1 MHECWWLYIY
11 QPPLFDGTI
20 AQASCAAAA
29 RAAQDVIADFGVPAA
44 DSIGL
49 PMQKLASMSDKHAE
63 RDCHSLF
70 SRLKLQMPL
79 APGYLKT
86 ETDLRIPY
94 ISVQSWLQMLVD
106 HNCTNITVG
115 LLHPDTARE
124 HAILQEFWARYR
136 ENHAEH
142 PIFSK
147 SAVDLGRCI
156 PLLCHGD
163 EGRSKKRQPFL
174 VVNVHSA
181 LGRGI
186 EPGLKTATRR
196 HYKKLLCNFV
206 GHSYCTRFLLAPMPK
221 EDFCGEQSWVFD
233 LLISTVAAD
242 LQYVADVGVTSS
254 RGTRYWGCCIGVTG
268 DWPWLVKAGGLTRSF
283 MNAPK
288 HKDNEPG
295 AQNGHREHK
304 GVCHLCDA
312 GRPGCLFEEIATKQ
326 PSWIDTE
333 LLTSPFESEADSP
346 WQQVPHEPSA
356 LARLFKFDVFHV
368 VHLGVAKCFLGSFL
382 VQLSLLEDGGSV
394 ESRFSQLTTRYLEWC
409 KSNHRPSH
417 CKKISKEHLGWAN
430 TKCYPCGTWHKGD
443 LSTQLLKWVEARYL
457 AEAADWSPMLVVAGQ
472 AAVALNTFLSRLYH
486 APAFLSQAEAQEVAN
501 YGMRFLRRYNELAR
515 SAYDAKKTLWAIQPK
530 FHALAH
536 LILGLFVTSGYTEN
550 ILMYSVQMD
559 EDFIGRPS
567 RLSRKVSERLCSE
580 RVAVR
585 YLEKTYSEWVRCGY
599 FVRTQGN

>member
-1 MHECWWLYIY
+1 MAIY
-11 QPPLFDGTI
+11 QPPLFFAATI
-20 AQASCAAAA
+20 AEASCAAVA
-29 RAAQDVIADFGVPAA
+29 RAAQDVLADFGAPAA

-49 PMQKLASMSDKHAE
+49 QKLARMSDKHAE

-70 SRLKLQMPL
+70 GRLKLQMPL
-79 APGYLKT
+79 EPGYLKT

-106 HNCTNITVG
+106 QNCTNMTVG
-115 LLHPDTARE
+115 LRRPDPVRE
-124 HAILQEFWARYR
+124 HAILQEFWERFR
-136 ENHAEH
+136 EKHAGH

-147 SAVDLGRCI
+147 ALAGAVDLGKCI

-174 VVNVHSA
+174 VINAHSA

-206 GHSYCTRFLLAPMPK
+206 GHSYCTRFLLAALPK
-221 EDFCGEQSWVFD
+221 DEYCGEQAWVFD
-233 LLISTVAAD
+233 LLISTLAAD
-242 LQYVADVGVTSS
+242 LQNVADVGVTSS
-254 RGTRYWGCCIGVTG
+254 RGAKYWGWCIGVTG
-268 DWPWLVKAGGLTRSF
+268 DWPWLVKAGKLTRSF

-295 AQNGHREHK
+295 AQNGRRDPK

-312 GRPGCLFEEIATKQ
+312 GQHNCLFEEIATKR
-326 PSWIDTE
+326 PSWIETE

-346 WQQVPHEPSA
+346 WQQVPHEPMA
-356 LARLFKFDVFHV
+356 LARLFKFDLFHV

-382 VQLSLLEDGGSV
+382 VMLSFLEEGTSV
-394 ESRFSQLTTRYLEWC
+394 ETRFSHLTTRYLDWC
-409 KSNHRPSH
+409 KSTHNPSH
-417 CKKISKEHLGWAN
+417 CQKIGKEHLGWLN

-443 LSTQLLKWVEARYL
+443 LSTQLLKFVESRYL
-457 AEAADWSPMLVVAGQ
+457 AEAEDWNHRDPMLLVAGQ
-472 AAVALNTFLSRLYH
+472 AAVALNTFLRLLYR
-486 APAFLSQAEAQEVAN
+486 APAFLSQAEAHEAGN
-501 YGMRFLRRYNELAR
+501 HGMRFLRRYNELAR
-515 SAYDAKKTLWAIQPK
+515 DAYSRKKQLWAIQPK

-536 LILGLFVTSGYTEN
+536 LILGLFVTSGCTEN

-567 RLSRKVSERLCSE
+567 RLSRKVSEKLCGE
-580 RVAVR
+580 RVVIR

-599 FVRTQGN
+599 FIRTQGN